1 MTPEFKDYYKILGV
15 PRTATEDEIKK
26 AFRKLARQYHP
37 DVAKDKKTAEEK
49 FKEINEAYEVI
60 GSAENRRK
68 YDELGA
74 NWNQQA
80 PPPGYGAGAGGRSRS
95 GRASRGGEDFEYR
108 VDGTGFSDFFEQF
121 FSGRGRSGNGGMGGD
136 GSVPRRGA
144 DVEGDVQVSLEE
156 VFTGSVRS
164 ISLKHYNSETGEED
178 THTFKFRI
186 PAGVQEGQRIRVAG
200 KGEEGMGGV
209 AGDLYLNVRVAPHP
223 DFQVRGADLTAQLD
237 ISPWEAVLG
246 TKLPVKTLD
255 GNVTVRVPEGTVSG
269 QQLRVRGKGLP
280 KTGGERGD
288 LYVTLEVQVPK
299 TVSPEEKTAWE
310 ELAKVSKF
318 DPRA

>member
-1 MTPEFKDYYKILGV
+1 MTPEFKDYYTILGV
-15 PRTATEDEIKK
+15 SRTATEDEIKK

-37 DVAKDKKTAEEK
+37 DVAKDKKNAEEK

-74 NWNQQA
+74 NWNQQS
-80 PPPGYGAGAGGRSRS
+80 PPPGYGGGRRARGSRTS
-95 GRASRGGEDFEYR
+95 KGGAEDFDYR

-121 FSGRGRSGNGGMGGD
+121 FSGRGRAGSGGTGGNGGP
-136 GSVPRRGA
+136 PRRGA
-144 DVEGDVQVSLEE
+144 DLEGDVQVSLEE
-156 VFTGSVRS
+156 VLTGSVRS
-164 ISLKHYNSETGEED
+164 ISLKQFNAETGEEE

-200 KGEEGMGGV
+200 KGEDGMGGV
-209 AGDLYLNVRVAPHP
+209 PGDLYLNVRVAPHP
-223 DFQVRGADLTAQLD
+223 DFQVRGSDLTAQID

-246 TKLPVKTLD
+246 NKVVVKTLD
-255 GNVTVRVPEGTVSG
+255 GDVTVRIPEGTIAG

-280 KTGGERGD
+280 RNGAERGD
-288 LYVTLEVQVPK
+288 LYITLQIQVPK
-299 TVSPEEKTAWE
+299 ALTPEEKNAWV